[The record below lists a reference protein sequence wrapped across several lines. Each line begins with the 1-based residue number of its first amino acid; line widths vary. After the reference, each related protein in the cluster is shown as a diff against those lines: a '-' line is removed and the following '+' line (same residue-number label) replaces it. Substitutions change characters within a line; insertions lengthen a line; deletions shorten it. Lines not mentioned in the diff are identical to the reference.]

1 MFILILL
8 ISLAFVIVYAVVVY
22 NKIIRL
28 DNRIENAWSQI
39 DVQLKRRHDL
49 IPNLVE
55 TVKGYM
61 KHEKETLESVI
72 KARSQAVDAS
82 NIQELAQAEGELNNA
97 LSKLLAVV
105 EDYPELKAN
114 KNFLELK
121 EELISTENRVAYA
134 RQSYN
139 DSVLYYNNRIEVF
152 PSNII
157 AGLFGFRER
166 DYFETDNP
174 DNRDAVNITF

>member
-166 DYFETDNP
+166 NYFETDNP

>member
-8 ISLAFVIVYAVVVY
+8 IILAFVIVYAVVVY

-166 DYFETDNP
+166 NYFETDNP